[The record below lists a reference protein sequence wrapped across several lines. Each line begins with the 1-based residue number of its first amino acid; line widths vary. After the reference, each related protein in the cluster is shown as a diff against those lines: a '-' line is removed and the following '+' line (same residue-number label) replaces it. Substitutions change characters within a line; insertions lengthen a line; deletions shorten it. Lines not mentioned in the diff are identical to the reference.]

1 MMLDAISSSLALS
14 LALFGVLLLLSVV
27 SSRAAERT
35 GLPLSL
41 LFLGVGMLAGSE
53 GFAAIVFE
61 DYELTFRLGT
71 LALALILFDGGLN
84 TPVNSIRRVLGP
96 AGILATVGVLLTAG
110 LLALG
115 GYLLGLPLPIALL
128 VGAVV
133 SSTDA
138 AAVFSVLRGAGINLR
153 RRVGL
158 TLELESGLNDPLA
171 IILTLAVADW
181 AASGG
186 AAPNTL
192 RLLLD
197 VLAQTAIGAALG
209 IGIGIAASVLLPR
222 LALRAGGLYPVF
234 TLAVA
239 CLAFAI
245 PSLMGASGF
254 LAVYLAGL
262 AVGHG
267 VVPFRGSVVRVHDA
281 IAWLSQIVMFLML
294 GLLVF
299 PSRLVAA
306 APVGL
311 AIAALLALVA
321 RPTAVAVCL
330 LPFRYPAREIVYVGW
345 VGLRGA
351 VPIILATVPILA
363 GVPDASLVFDVVFF
377 VVVVSALVQGATVP
391 WLTRRLDLETADPPP
406 PPAVLNI
413 EAREPFTS
421 DLQSFY
427 VDEALPVAYSR
438 LADIPLPVT
447 ASVMLIVRDR
457 DLIAPRGESV
467 LAPGDHVYLL
477 SRPDDSGTIQ
487 ILFGR
492 AETD

>member
-1 MMLDAISSSLALS
+1 MLDAITSSHALAI
-14 LALFGVLLLLSVV
+14 ALFGVLLILSVL

-53 GFAAIVFE
+53 GFGWISFE
-61 DYELTFRLGT
+61 DYEFAFKLGT

-84 TPVNSIRRVLGP
+84 TPVDTVRRVLGP
-96 AGILATVGVLLTAG
+96 SGTLATLGVVLTAG
-110 LLALG
+110 LLAGG

-181 AASGG
+181 AVRGG
-186 AAPNTL
+186 FPNTL
-192 RLLLD
+192 ELIID
-197 VLAQTAIGAALG
+197 VIAQTAIGAAIG
-209 IGIGIAASVLLPR
+209 IGIGMLSSLMLPR
-222 LALRAGGLYPVF
+222 LGLRAGGLYPAF

-239 CLAFAI
+239 CLAYAV
-245 PSLMGASGF
+245 PTLLGASGF

-262 AVGHG
+262 VVGHG
-267 VVPFRGSVVRVHDA
+267 VIPFRTSVIRVHDA

-299 PSRLVAA
+299 PSRLVTA
-306 APVGL
+306 APLGL
-311 AIAALLALVA
+311 AMAALLAWVA
-321 RPTAVAVCL
+321 RPIAVALCL
-330 LPFRYPAREIVYVGW
+330 VPFRYPAKEIGYIGW

-363 GVPDASLVFDVVFF
+363 GVPDARLVFDVVFF
-377 VVVVSALVQGATVP
+377 VVVVSALAQGATVP

-406 PPAVLNI
+406 PAAVLNI

-421 DLQSFY
+421 DLHSYY
-427 VDEALPVAYSR
+427 VDDLLPVAWTR

-447 ASVMLIVRDR
+447 ASVMLIVRER
-457 DLIAPRGESV
+457 DLIAPRGDTV
-467 LAPGDHVYLL
+467 LAPGDHVYVL
-477 SRPDDSGTIQ
+477 SRPDDEGTIQ

>member
-1 MMLDAISSSLALS
+1 MLDAITSSHAIT
-14 LALFGVLLLLSVV
+14 LALFGLLLLLSVV

-53 GFAAIVFE
+53 GFGSIAFE
-61 DYELTFRLGT
+61 DYEFAYRLGS

-84 TPVNSIRRVLGP
+84 TPVSAVRRVLGP
-96 AGILATVGVLLTAG
+96 AGTLATAGVLLTAG

-153 RRVGL
+153 RRVGM

-171 IILTLAVADW
+171 VILTLTVAHWAVQRGPLN
-181 AASGG
+181 AAG
-186 AAPNTL
+186 L
-192 RLLLD
+192 VID
-197 VLAQTAIGAALG
+197 IIAQTAIGAALG
-209 IGIGIAASVLLPR
+209 IGIGLLASLLLPR
-222 LALRAGGLYPVF
+222 LALRAAGLYPAF
-234 TLAVA
+234 TLAIA
-239 CLAFAI
+239 CLAYAI
-245 PSLMGASGF
+245 PTLLGASGF

-262 AVGHG
+262 SIGHG
-267 VVPFRGSVVRVHDA
+267 TVPFRASVVRVHDA
-281 IAWLSQIVMFLML
+281 VAWLAQIVMFLML

-299 PSRLVAA
+299 PSRLLTA
-306 APVGL
+306 APIGMAV
-311 AIAALLALVA
+311 AALLAVVA
-321 RPTAVAVCL
+321 RPVAVALCL
-330 LPFRYPAREIVYVGW
+330 LPFRYSVKEVGYIGW

-351 VPIILATVPILA
+351 VPIVLAVVPILA

-377 VVVVSALVQGATVP
+377 VVVVSALAQGATVP
-391 WLTRRLDLETADPPP
+391 WLTRRLDLEAADPPP
-406 PPAVLNI
+406 PLAVLNI

-421 DLQSFY
+421 DLHSYY
-427 VDEALPVAYSR
+427 VDEALPVAGCR
-438 LADIPLPVT
+438 LADLPLSLT
-447 ASVMLIVRDR
+447 TSVMLVVRNR
-457 DLIAPRGESV
+457 DLIAPRGDTV
-467 LAPGDHVYLL
+467 LEMGDHVYVL
-477 SRPDDSGTIQ
+477 SRPEDEGTVQ

>member
-1 MMLDAISSSLALS
+1 MLDAITSSHAIT
-14 LALFGVLLLLSVV
+14 LALFGLLLLLSVV

-53 GFAAIVFE
+53 GFGSIAFE
-61 DYELTFRLGT
+61 DYEFAYRLGS

-84 TPVNSIRRVLGP
+84 TPVSAVRRVLGP
-96 AGILATVGVLLTAG
+96 AGTLATAGVLLTAG

-153 RRVGL
+153 RRVGM

-171 IILTLAVADW
+171 VILTLTVAHWAVQRGPLN
-181 AASGG
+181 AAG
-186 AAPNTL
+186 L
-192 RLLLD
+192 VID
-197 VLAQTAIGAALG
+197 IIAQTAIGAALG
-209 IGIGIAASVLLPR
+209 IGIGLLASLLLPR
-222 LALRAGGLYPVF
+222 LALRAAGLYPAF
-234 TLAVA
+234 TLAIA
-239 CLAFAI
+239 CLAYAI
-245 PSLMGASGF
+245 PTLLGASGF

-262 AVGHG
+262 SIGHG
-267 VVPFRGSVVRVHDA
+267 TVPFRASVVRVHDA
-281 IAWLSQIVMFLML
+281 VAWLAQIVMFLML

-299 PSRLVAA
+299 PSRLLTA
-306 APVGL
+306 APIGL
-311 AIAALLALVA
+311 AVAALLALVA
-321 RPTAVAVCL
+321 RPVAVALCL
-330 LPFRYPAREIVYVGW
+330 LPFRYSVKEVGYIGW

-351 VPIILATVPILA
+351 VPIILAVVPILA

-377 VVVVSALVQGATVP
+377 VVVVSALAQGATVP
-391 WLTRRLDLETADPPP
+391 WLTRRLDLEAADPPP
-406 PPAVLNI
+406 PLAVLNI

-421 DLQSFY
+421 DLHSYY
-427 VDEALPVAYSR
+427 VDEALPVAGCR
-438 LADIPLPVT
+438 LADLPLSLT
-447 ASVMLIVRDR
+447 TSVMLVVRNR
-457 DLIAPRGESV
+457 DLIAPRGDTV
-467 LAPGDHVYLL
+467 LEMGDHVYVL
-477 SRPDDSGTIQ
+477 SRPEDEGTVQ

>member
-1 MMLDAISSSLALS
+1 MSLDAITTSHALT
-14 LALFGVLLLLSVV
+14 LALFGLLLVLSVV

-35 GLPLSL
+35 GVPLSL

-53 GFAAIVFE
+53 GFGTIAFE
-61 DYELTFRLGT
+61 DYEFAFRLGS

-84 TPVNSIRRVLGP
+84 TPVNTVRRVLGP
-96 AGILATVGVLLTAG
+96 AGTLATLGVVLTAAG
-110 LLALG
+110 VAGG
-115 GYLLGLPLPIALL
+115 GYLVGLPLPIALL

-138 AAVFSVLRGAGINLR
+138 AAVFAVLRGAGINLQ

-181 AASGG
+181 ATRGG
-186 AAPNTL
+186 SPN
-192 RLLLD
+192 
-197 VLAQTAIGAALG
+197 VLGVIIDIIAQTAIGAALG
-209 IGIGIAASVLLPR
+209 IGIGLGASLLLPR
-222 LALRAGGLYPVF
+222 LSLRAAGLYPAF

-239 CLAFAI
+239 CLAYGVTT
-245 PSLMGASGF
+245 LLGASGF

-262 AVGHG
+262 AIGHG
-267 VVPFRGSVVRVHDA
+267 TVPFRASVVRVHDA
-281 IAWLSQIVMFLML
+281 IAWLAQIVMFLML

-299 PSRLVAA
+299 PSRLLAA

-311 AIAALLALVA
+311 AIAFLLAVVA
-321 RPTAVAVCL
+321 RPIAVAVCL
-330 LPFRYPAREIVYVGW
+330 APFRFRPREIGYIGW

-363 GVPDASLVFDVVFF
+363 GVPNAPLVFDVVFF
-377 VVVVSALVQGATVP
+377 VVVVSALAQGATVP
-391 WLTRRLDLETADPPP
+391 WLTRRLGLETADPPAP
-406 PPAVLNI
+406 AAVLNI

-421 DLQSFY
+421 DLHSY
-427 VDEALPVAYSR
+427 YLDADLPVVGAR
-438 LADIPLPVT
+438 LAELPLPAT

-457 DLIAPRGESV
+457 DLIAPRGETV
-467 LAPGDHVYLL
+467 LAAGDHVYLL
-477 SRPDDSGTIQ
+477 QRSEDEPLMQ

>member
-1 MMLDAISSSLALS
+1 MLDAITSSHAIA
-14 LALFGVLLLLSVV
+14 LALFGLLLLLSVV

-53 GFAAIVFE
+53 GFGSIAFE
-61 DYELTFRLGT
+61 DYEFAYRLGS

-84 TPVNSIRRVLGP
+84 TPVSAVRRVLGP
-96 AGILATVGVLLTAG
+96 AGTLATVGVVLTAS

-153 RRVGL
+153 RRVGM

-171 IILTLAVADW
+171 VILTLTVAHWAVDRGPINPA
-181 AASGG
+181 G
-186 AAPNTL
+186 L
-192 RLLLD
+192 IIEI
-197 VLAQTAIGAALG
+197 VAQTAIGAALG
-209 IGIGIAASVLLPR
+209 IGIGLLAGLLLPR
-222 LALRAGGLYPVF
+222 LALRAAGLYPAF
-234 TLAVA
+234 TLSIA
-239 CLAFAI
+239 CLAYAI
-245 PSLMGASGF
+245 PTLLGASGF

-262 AVGHG
+262 TIGHG
-267 VVPFRGSVVRVHDA
+267 AVPFRASVVRVHDA
-281 IAWLSQIVMFLML
+281 VAWLAQIVMFLML

-299 PSRLVAA
+299 PSRLLTA
-306 APVGL
+306 APIGL

-321 RPTAVAVCL
+321 RPVAVALCL
-330 LPFRYPAREIVYVGW
+330 LPFRYSAKEISYIGW

-351 VPIILATVPILA
+351 VPIILAVVPILA
-363 GVPDASLVFDVVFF
+363 GVTDASLVFDVVFF
-377 VVVVSALVQGATVP
+377 VVVVSALAQGATVP
-391 WLTRRLDLETADPPP
+391 WLTRRLDLEAADPPP
-406 PPAVLNI
+406 PVAVLNI

-421 DLQSFY
+421 DLHSYY
-427 VDEALPVAYSR
+427 VDEALPVAGSR
-438 LADIPLPVT
+438 LADLPLPLT
-447 ASVMLIVRDR
+447 TSVMLVVRNR
-457 DLIAPRGESV
+457 DLIAPRGDTV
-467 LAPGDHVYLL
+467 LELGDHVYVL
-477 SRPDDSGTIQ
+477 SRPEDEGVVQ